1 MLWCGIWQPRTLRRP
16 VTLDIEPS
24 SVSPNSHSV
33 ASRPRDGSR
42 SEDAQSAPSQL
53 KEEALSLRKEL
64 ASIEGTKQE
73 KEMALASSISAY
85 VSSLPEGQLKLLT
98 ASISDDVV
106 TAMRQIVT
114 YILRAPSGDGP
125 LDKDA
130 EVNKGRG
137 DMQDS

>member
-53 KEEALSLRKEL
+53 KDEARCVQSVRTSSALQPAESPAATTDGVHQSCGRAPGGGRTAALQRAL
-64 ASIEGTKQE
+64 IE
-73 KEMALASSISAY
+73 
-85 VSSLPEGQLKLLT
+85 SSLHG
-98 ASISDDVV
+98 
-106 TAMRQIVT
+106 
-114 YILRAPSGDGP
+114 LRG
-125 LDKDA
+125 
-130 EVNKGRG
+130 
-137 DMQDS
+137 